1 MAKGEIRLCTRCP
14 LTRHV
19 ASFGPIIK
27 HVVKTIK
34 HLATA
39 AVFGFLVS
47 CTMNP
52 HPMDMSQA
60 IQNAQTRSDHENL
73 AKHYEDAAKEM
84 QINVEQHR
92 KLLTQ
97 YEAVK
102 GFESRQYHN
111 LIEHCRWLIRIY
123 EQAVAE
129 NRSMAEA
136 HRQIAAGN

>member
-1 MAKGEIRLCTRCP
+1 MHT
-14 LTRHV
+14 V
-19 ASFGPIIK
+19 SFNASRGFLWPNNK
-27 HVVKTIK
+27 ACRENNKT
-34 HLATA
+34 LSDSSCGRF
-39 AVFGFLVS
+39 FGFMHNESSPDV
-47 CTMNP
+47 T
-52 HPMDMSQA
+52 QA